1 MPFGAKRGCMVIMP
15 LSTINIGLVGGGEFC
30 AELLKRTTSGFGQ
43 AEIFA
48 PFIAVA
54 DPDAASP
61 GMRMAEQLDLLTF
74 TDYRELYNPRY
85 NIHLLIMLTPDEEIF
100 RDILQTRPERIRILS
115 YHVFQIF
122 WKAIGNEE
130 RKLRQRNEE
139 METILNGI
147 QDFIL
152 VINPD
157 MSIVE
162 ANESFLQKMGYSR
175 SEVIGRKCHEVYH
188 RKELPCELANN
199 ACPLQKVIRNK
210 RQDRQIQKREMPNGD
225 VRYYEVSIYP
235 IWEKSGKISRFIHI
249 SRDITQQRQQDEV
262 ITQRLEQMVE
272 ERTRQLQ
279 ETHAKFL
286 HHDKMASLGKL
297 SASVVHEI
305 NNPIAGILNLIILM
319 KRIMAEKV
327 LEPKDIE
334 QFNFYLNL
342 METETRRTSR
352 VVSNLL
358 AFSRQ
363 SKMEMKPVN
372 VNRLIERTLV
382 LNSNLLKIASVKV
395 RKRLDH
401 SLPDIVGSE
410 DQLQQVFMNLIS
422 NAAQAMETKEGGVL
436 RIETRFSPEESVVVV
451 KLKDSGIG
459 IPKEDMSRLFEPF
472 FTTRKLKGVGLGL
485 SVVYGIIQEH
495 GGSIYVHSKVG
506 EGSTFR
512 VKLPL
517 QPPPAPGASGRRSS

>member
-1 MPFGAKRGCMVIMP
+1 MSTQVSVIH
-15 LSTINIGLVGGGEFC
+15 IGLVGGGEFC
-30 AELLKRTTSGFGQ
+30 TEILNRTTSVYAQ
-43 AEIFA
+43 DEIYASFL
-48 PFIAVA
+48 AVA
-54 DPDAASP
+54 DSDPQSP
-61 GMRMAEQLDLLTF
+61 AMVLADELGLLTF
-74 TDYRELYNPRY
+74 TDYHQLYDPRY
-85 NIHLLIMLTPDEEIF
+85 NINLIIVLTPDETIL

-162 ANESFLQKMGYSR
+162 ANDSFLQKMGYSR
-175 SEVIGRKCHEVYH
+175 AEVIGRKCHEVYH
-188 RKELPCELANN
+188 RNEQPCGLADD
-199 ACPLQKVIRNK
+199 ACPLHKVIHDKCMN
-210 RQDRQIQKREMPNGD
+210 RQIQKREMADGD
-225 VRYYEVSIYP
+225 VRHYEVSIYP

-249 SRDITQQRQQDEV
+249 SRDITEQRQQEEE

-272 ERTRQLQ
+272 ERTRQLR
-279 ETHAKFL
+279 ETHAKLL

-327 LEPKDIE
+327 LEPKEIE

-372 VNRLIERTLV
+372 VNRLIDRTLV
-382 LNSNLLKIASVKV
+382 LNANLLKIAGVKV
-395 RKRLDH
+395 RKRMDPG
-401 SLPDIVGSE
+401 LPDIVGSE

-422 NAAQAMETKEGGVL
+422 NAAQALEAKEGGVL

-451 KLKDSGIG
+451 KVKDSGIG

-485 SVVYGIIQEH
+485 SVAYGIIQEH
-495 GGSIYVHSKVG
+495 GGSIYVRSKVG
-506 EGSTFR
+506 EGATFR

-517 QPPPAPGASGRRSS
+517 QPPPPPPVLPEGGRREFRENPHR

>member
-1 MPFGAKRGCMVIMP
+1 MPATPF
-15 LSTINIGLVGGGEFC
+15 STINIGLVGGGEFC
-30 AELLKRTTSGFGQ
+30 TELLKKTASGFGQ
-43 AEIFA
+43 LEISA
-48 PFIAVA
+48 PFVAVA

-61 GMRMAEQLDLLTF
+61 GMLLAEQLNLLTF
-74 TDYRELYNPRY
+74 TDYHELYDPRY
-85 NIHLLIMLTPDEEIF
+85 NIHLIIILTPDEEIF

-115 YHVFQIF
+115 YYVFQIF

-130 RKLRQRNEE
+130 RKLRQRTEE

-175 SEVIGRKCHEVYH
+175 SQVIGRKCHEVYH
-188 RKELPCELANN
+188 KRDRPCELASFE
-199 ACPLQKVIRNK
+199 CPLEIVIRNK
-210 RQDRQIQKREMPNGD
+210 RQERQIQKRQLPNGEI
-225 VRYYEVSIYP
+225 RYYEVSIYP

-249 SRDITQQRQQDEV
+249 SRDITQQRQQEEE

-272 ERTRQLQ
+272 ERTRQLK
-279 ETHAKFL
+279 ETHAKLL

-305 NNPIAGILNLIILM
+305 NNPIAGILNLIILI
-319 KRIMAEKV
+319 KRIMGENS
-327 LEPKDIE
+327 LTPKDIE
-334 QFNFYLNL
+334 QFNFYLGM
-342 METETRRTSR
+342 METETRRVSR

-363 SKMEMKPVN
+363 SKMEMKPVDI
-372 VNRLIERTLV
+372 NRLIEQTLV
-382 LNSNLLKIASVKV
+382 LNSNLLKIANVKV
-395 RKRLDH
+395 QKRMDPG
-401 SLPDIVGSE
+401 LPHLVGSE
-410 DQLQQVFMNLIS
+410 DQLKQVFMNLIS
-422 NAAQAMETKEGGVL
+422 NAAQAMEPKDGGLL
-436 RIETRFSPEESVVVV
+436 RIETRLSFREPAIVA
-451 KLKDSGIG
+451 KIKDSGIG
-459 IPKEDMSRLFEPF
+459 IPDEDISRLFEPF
-472 FTTRKLKGVGLGL
+472 FTTRKRKGVGLGL

-495 GGSIYVHSKVG
+495 GGSIYVKSRVG
-506 EGSTFR
+506 EGATFT

-517 QPPPAPGASGRRSS
+517 HPPAPPAKLEGGRREFHENPDR

>member
-1 MPFGAKRGCMVIMP
+1 M
-15 LSTINIGLVGGGEFC
+15 
-30 AELLKRTTSGFGQ
+30 
-43 AEIFA
+43 
-48 PFIAVA
+48 A
-54 DPDAASP
+54 D
-61 GMRMAEQLDLLTF
+61 
-74 TDYRELYNPRY
+74 
-85 NIHLLIMLTPDEEIF
+85 
-100 RDILQTRPERIRILS
+100 
-115 YHVFQIF
+115 
-122 WKAIGNEE
+122 
-130 RKLRQRNEE
+130 
-139 METILNGI
+139 
-147 QDFIL
+147 
-152 VINPD
+152 
-157 MSIVE
+157 
-162 ANESFLQKMGYSR
+162 
-175 SEVIGRKCHEVYH
+175 
-188 RKELPCELANN
+188 
-199 ACPLQKVIRNK
+199 
-210 RQDRQIQKREMPNGD
+210 GD
-225 VRYYEVSIYP
+225 VRHYEVSIYP

-249 SRDITQQRQQDEV
+249 SRDITEQRRQEEE

-272 ERTRQLQ
+272 ERTRQLK
-279 ETHAKFL
+279 ETHAKLL

-319 KRIMAEKV
+319 KRIMAEKT

-334 QFNFYLNL
+334 QFHFYLNL

-372 VNRLIERTLV
+372 VNRLIDRTLV
-382 LNSNLLKIASVKV
+382 LNANLLKIAGVKV
-395 RKRLDH
+395 RKRMDPA
-401 SLPDIVGSE
+401 LPDIVGSE

-422 NAAQAMETKEGGVL
+422 NAAQALETKEGGVL
-436 RIETRFSPEESVVVV
+436 RIETRFSPDESVVVV
-451 KLKDSGIG
+451 KVKDSGIG

-506 EGSTFR
+506 EGATFR

>member
-1 MPFGAKRGCMVIMP
+1 MATEKPSI
-15 LSTINIGLVGGGEFC
+15 IHIGLVGGGEFC
-30 AELLKRTTSGFGQ
+30 TEILKKTTSVYAQ
-43 AEIFA
+43 DEIYA
-48 PFIAVA
+48 PFLAVA
-54 DPDAASP
+54 DSDSQSP
-61 GMRMAEQLDLLTF
+61 AMVLADELGLLTF
-74 TDYRELYNPRY
+74 TDYHQLYDPRY
-85 NIHLLIMLTPDEEIF
+85 NINLIIILTPDETIL

-130 RKLRQRNEE
+130 RKLRQRTEE

-175 SEVIGRKCHEVYH
+175 SEVIGRKCYEVYH
-188 RKELPCELANN
+188 RNEQLCQLANN
-199 ACPLQKVIRNK
+199 ACPLNKVIREQ
-210 RQDRQIQKREMPNGD
+210 RLDRQIQKRELPNGD
-225 VRYYEVSIYP
+225 VLYYEVSIFP

-249 SRDITQQRQQDEV
+249 SRDITQQRQQDEE
-262 ITQRLEQMVE
+262 ITQRLEKMVE
-272 ERTRQLQ
+272 ERTRQLK
-279 ETHAKFL
+279 ETHAKLL

-319 KRIMAEKV
+319 KRIIAENS
-327 LEPKDIE
+327 LDPKDIK

-363 SKMEMKPVN
+363 SKMEMKPVDI
-372 VNRLIERTLV
+372 NRLLEQTLV

-395 RKRLDH
+395 QKRMDP
-401 SLPDIVGSE
+401 SLPNIVGSE
-410 DQLQQVFMNLIS
+410 DQLKQVFMNLIS
-422 NAAQAMETKEGGVL
+422 NAAQAMEPKEGGVL
-436 RIETRFSPEESVVVV
+436 RIETSLSTKEPGVMV
-451 KLKDSGIG
+451 KIKDSGIG
-459 IPKEDMSRLFEPF
+459 IPEEDIPRLFEPF
-472 FTTRKLKGVGLGL
+472 FTTRKRKGVGLGL
-485 SVVYGIIQEH
+485 SVVYGIIQDH
-495 GGSIYVHSKVG
+495 GGSIYVKSKVG
-506 EGSTFR
+506 EGATFS
-512 VKLPL
+512 VKLPIH
-517 QPPPAPGASGRRSS
+517 PPSPQVHPEGGRRESHENPDR

>member
-1 MPFGAKRGCMVIMP
+1 
-15 LSTINIGLVGGGEFC
+15 
-30 AELLKRTTSGFGQ
+30 
-43 AEIFA
+43 
-48 PFIAVA
+48 
-54 DPDAASP
+54 
-61 GMRMAEQLDLLTF
+61 
-74 TDYRELYNPRY
+74 
-85 NIHLLIMLTPDEEIF
+85 MLTPDEEIF

-175 SEVIGRKCHEVYH
+175 SEVIGQKCHEVYH

-517 QPPPAPGASGRRSS
+517 QPPPPPVLPEGGRREFRENPHR

>member
-1 MPFGAKRGCMVIMP
+1 MATEKPSVIH
-15 LSTINIGLVGGGEFC
+15 IGLVGGGAFC
-30 AELLKRTTSGFGQ
+30 SEILKKTTSVYSQ
-43 AEIFA
+43 DEIYA
-48 PFIAVA
+48 PFLAVA
-54 DPDAASP
+54 DSDPQSP
-61 GMRMAEQLDLLTF
+61 AMVLADELGLLTF
-74 TDYRELYNPRY
+74 TDYHQLYDPRY
-85 NIHLLIMLTPDEEIF
+85 NINLIIVLTPDETIL

-130 RKLRQRNEE
+130 RKLRQRTEE

-175 SEVIGRKCHEVYH
+175 SEVIGRKCYEVYH
-188 RKELPCELANN
+188 QSDSPCELKRDE
-199 ACPLQKVIRNK
+199 CPLQKVIRNK

-225 VRYYEVSIYP
+225 VRYYEVSIFP

-249 SRDITQQRQQDEV
+249 SRDITQQRQQDEE
-262 ITQRLEQMVE
+262 ITHRLEQMVE
-272 ERTRQLQ
+272 ERTHQLK
-279 ETHAKFL
+279 ETHAKLL

-319 KRIMAEKV
+319 KRIIAENS
-327 LEPKDIE
+327 LQPKDIE

-363 SKMEMKPVN
+363 SKMEMKPVDI
-372 VNRLIERTLV
+372 NRLLDQTLV

-395 RKRLDH
+395 QKRMDPG
-401 SLPDIVGSE
+401 LPNIVGSE

-422 NAAQAMETKEGGVL
+422 NAAQAMEPKEGGVL
-436 RIETRFSPEESVVVV
+436 RIETSRSAKEPAVIV
-451 KLKDSGIG
+451 KIKDSGIG
-459 IPKEDMSRLFEPF
+459 ISEEDIPRLFEPF
-472 FTTRKLKGVGLGL
+472 FTTRKRKGVGLGL
-485 SVVYGIIQEH
+485 SVVYGIIQDH
-495 GGSIYVHSKVG
+495 GGSIYVQSKAG
-506 EGSTFR
+506 EGATFS

-517 QPPPAPGASGRRSS
+517 HPPSP

>member
-1 MPFGAKRGCMVIMP
+1 MSTQVSVIH
-15 LSTINIGLVGGGEFC
+15 IGLVGGGEFC
-30 AELLKRTTSGFGQ
+30 TEILRKTTSVYAQ
-43 AEIFA
+43 DEIYA
-48 PFIAVA
+48 PFLAVA
-54 DPDAASP
+54 DSDAQSP
-61 GMRMAEQLDLLTF
+61 AMVLADELGLLTF
-74 TDYRELYNPRY
+74 TDYHQLYDPRY
-85 NIHLLIMLTPDEEIF
+85 NINLIIVLTPDETIL

-152 VINPD
+152 VIDPD

-175 SEVIGRKCHEVYH
+175 SEVIGRKCHEVYQ
-188 RKELPCELANN
+188 RGEEPCQLANR
-199 ACPLQKVIRNK
+199 ACPLHKVIRDK
-210 RQDRQIQKREMPNGD
+210 RLDRQIQKREMPNGD
-225 VRYYEVSIYP
+225 VHYYEVSVYP

-249 SRDITQQRQQDEV
+249 SRDITQQRQQDEE
-262 ITQRLEQMVE
+262 ITQRLEHMVE
-272 ERTRQLQ
+272 ERTRQLK
-279 ETHAKFL
+279 ETHAKLL
-286 HHDKMASLGKL
+286 HRDKMASLGKL

-305 NNPIAGILNLIILM
+305 NNPISGILNLIILM
-319 KRIMAEKV
+319 KRIMSEKS
-327 LEPKDIE
+327 LEPKDID
-334 QFNFYLNL
+334 QFHFYLNL

-372 VNRLIERTLV
+372 INRLMERTLM

-395 RKRLDH
+395 RRRMDPN
-401 SLPDIVGSE
+401 LPDIVGSE
-410 DQLQQVFMNLIS
+410 DQLQQVFMNLVS
-422 NAAQAMETKEGGVL
+422 NAAQAMEPKEGGVL
-436 RIETRFSPEESVVVV
+436 RIETILSRSEPAVVIKV
-451 KLKDSGIG
+451 KDSGIG
-459 IPKEDMSRLFEPF
+459 IAAEDMSKLFEPF

-485 SVVYGIIQEH
+485 SVAYGIIQDH
-495 GGSIYVHSKVG
+495 GGSIYVRSKIG
-506 EGSTFR
+506 EGATFR

-517 QPPPAPGASGRRSS
+517 HPPVAQAIPEGGRREFHEDSDR